1 MPMKALIDESVVV
14 GIRSAIALNNVD
26 GGLTK
31 DKM

>member
-1 MPMKALIDESVVV
+1 MKALIDESVVV
-14 GIRSAIALNNVD
+14 GIRSAIAFNVD